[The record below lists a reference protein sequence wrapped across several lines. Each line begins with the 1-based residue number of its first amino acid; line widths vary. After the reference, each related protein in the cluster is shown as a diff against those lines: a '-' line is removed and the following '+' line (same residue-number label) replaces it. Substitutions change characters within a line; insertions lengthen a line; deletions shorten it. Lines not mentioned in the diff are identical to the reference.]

1 LLTFLL
7 NCRVSYPTFP
17 KKISLIQTDT
27 LTRRLYAQD
36 ASMYEELPSG
46 VSFPKSAE
54 EIRELVKLSA
64 EQGFTITAR
73 SAGTSLAGQTTGGGV
88 IMDVSR
94 HMTDITEL
102 NPDQKFARVQPGVI
116 RDTLN
121 REASGYKLQF
131 GPDTAT
137 TNRCMLGGMIG
148 NNSCGSFSIKHK
160 TTREHILEIDAV
172 LSDGSEAVFKAL
184 EPDELDEKLQLES
197 LEGDIYRGMIQILS
211 DHWKKI
217 VRSYPHPDII
227 RRNTGYALDRL
238 CEMDPIKPGGRPF
251 NLAELLCGSEG
262 TLAMT
267 TSAKVRLVPL
277 PTHKILFIPQFE
289 NLMDS
294 LHAAVEA
301 VQFEPAAVELVDD
314 IILNATKGNIEQQK
328 NRFFLDGDP
337 GSILIIHFEGEDE
350 SELIEKASR
359 LTSSLKKRDLGYA
372 YPVLTGQDEMRRVW
386 DLRKAGLGLL
396 MGLGKD
402 SRSPTFVEDT
412 CVRVEDLPDYIA
424 EFQQLLDLHETRC
437 VFYAHASVGELHLRP
452 VVDLSTTAGVETMK
466 EIAHEVS
473 VLVKKYN
480 GSLSGEHGDG
490 RARSPYIEKVLGPD
504 MMPILR
510 RVKEL
515 WDPDYRFNPGKI
527 VAPEPI
533 VNHLRFSPDYIKP
546 DVPTLF
552 KWRKEDGFDH
562 ALELCNGAGVCRKLA
577 ESGGTMCPS
586 YHATRE
592 EEHSTRGRA
601 NLFRQ
606 LFSGKQADAFTDDDL
621 QDALSLCLSCKACK
635 SECPANVDMAKM
647 KAEYLHGR
655 HQKKGLLLSE
665 RFFGQPD
672 KFYPLA
678 AIFPSLTNKISKTS
692 LFKRLLSSFAGV
704 DSRRNLP
711 QFAKKPFRKW
721 FSAHKKQFQKGR
733 KKVALLI
740 DPFTNYHDPKV
751 AIAACRVFDKLGF
764 DIVLPDVKA
773 TGRPQI
779 SKGLLVKAKNL
790 CEKNLDL
797 LLPFVE
803 KGIPIIGLEPSE
815 LLTLRDEY
823 TDLCSDTR
831 FEEATSIAKNAF
843 LFEEFISSIFEETDS
858 TPFDGKGKHVYL
870 HGHCHTKALI
880 GNDPLIKMLEL
891 AGFVPKDLETGCC
904 GMAGSFGYE
913 HYDVS
918 MNVGEQVLFPKVR
931 ELPEDSLICAPGFSC
946 KHQISDAMER
956 TTLHPAE
963 ILNSGMDLNT
973 DQPV

>member
-1 LLTFLL
+1 LAH
-7 NCRVSYPTFP
+7 
-17 KKISLIQTDT
+17 IHTDI
-27 LTRRLYAQD
+27 LTRRLYATD

-46 VSFPKSAE
+46 VSFPTSLAD
-54 EIRELVKLSA
+54 ISQLVQNAA
-64 EQGFTITAR
+64 EQKFTITPR
-73 SAGTSLAGQTTGGGV
+73 SAGTSLAGQTTGNGV

-94 HMTDITEL
+94 YMTDIIEL
-102 NPDQKFARVQPGVI
+102 NPHQKYARVQPGVI

-121 REASGYKLQF
+121 REAAKHDLQF

-172 LSDGSEAVFKAL
+172 LSDGSEVVFKAIQ
-184 EPDELDEKLQLES
+184 PYELDEKLQLDS
-197 LEGDIYRGMIQILS
+197 LEGEIYRGMLQLLS

-217 VRSYPHPDII
+217 IRSYPHPDII

-267 TSAKVRLVPL
+267 ASAKVRLVPL

-289 NLMDS
+289 NLMDA

-301 VQFEPAAVELVDD
+301 VQFEPAAVELVDN
-314 IILNATKGNIEQQK
+314 IILDATKGNIEQLK
-328 NRFFLDGDP
+328 NRFFLDSDP
-337 GSILIIHFEGEDE
+337 GSILIIQLEGEDQA
-350 SELIEKASR
+350 ELVEKANR
-359 LTSSLKKRDLGYA
+359 LASVLKNRNLGYA
-372 YPVLTGQDEMRRVW
+372 YPVLTDEDEMRRVW

-412 CVRVEDLPDYIA
+412 CVRVEDLPNYVS
-424 EFQQLLDLHETRC
+424 EFQQILDRHQTRC

-452 VVDLSTTAGVETMK
+452 VVDLSTPIGVETMK
-466 EIAHEVS
+466 NIADEVS
-473 VLVKKYN
+473 ILVKKYN

-490 RARSPYIEKVLGPD
+490 RARSPYIEKVLGAD
-504 MMPILR
+504 MMPLLR
-510 RVKEL
+510 QVKEL

-527 VAPEPI
+527 VNPRPI
-533 VNHLRFSPDYIKP
+533 DDNLRFSPAYIKP
-546 DVPTLF
+546 EVPTVF

-586 YHATRE
+586 YHATLD
-592 EEHSTRGRA
+592 EEHTTRGRA

-655 HQKKGLLLSE
+655 HQEKGLLLSE
-665 RFFGQPD
+665 RFFGQPE
-672 KFYPLA
+672 KLYPMA
-678 AIFPSLTNKISKTS
+678 AIFPSLTNKISETR
-692 LFKRLLSSFAGV
+692 LFKNMLSSFAGI
-704 DSRRNLP
+704 DSRRVLP
-711 QFAKKPFRKW
+711 HFAKQTFRKW
-721 FSAHKKQFQKGR
+721 FASHKNKFQKNR
-733 KKVALLI
+733 KQIGLLI
-740 DPFTNYHDPKV
+740 DPFTNYHDPHI
-751 AIAACRVFDKLGF
+751 AIAACKVFDRLGYDVF
-764 DIVLPDVKA
+764 LPDVKA

-779 SKGLLVKAKNL
+779 SKGLLDKAKNL
-790 CEKNLDL
+790 CEKNLEI
-797 LLPFVE
+797 LLPFAE
-803 KGIPIIGLEPSE
+803 QGIPIVGLEPSE

-823 TDLCSDTR
+823 PDLCSENRFDGATR
-831 FEEATSIAKNAF
+831 IAENAF
-843 LFEEFISSIFEETDS
+843 LFEEFISGLLEES
-858 TPFDGKGKHVYL
+858 GSSVFNGNGKKVYL
-870 HGHCHTKALI
+870 HGHCHTKALV
-880 GNDPLIKMLEL
+880 GNEPLMKMLSL
-891 AGFVPKDLETGCC
+891 AGFEPHDLQTGCC

-918 MNVGEQVLFPKVR
+918 MQIGEQVLFPKVR
-931 ELPEDSLICAPGFSC
+931 DLPVDSILCAPGFSC
-946 KHQISDAMER
+946 KHQISDATEQR
-956 TTLHPAE
+956 ALHPAE
-963 ILNSGMDLNT
+963 ILYSGMALSLSSSNKSGY
-973 DQPV
+973 